1 MGSRCLGVEKGVRVW
16 SGCFGCGG
24 GVAAIFGSPHQC
36 PRPLLGAQVVAAR
49 APAAQEQGGRKGKG
63 RKRGEEGREREGRE
77 EEESGR
83 DRATRSFSAQA
94 CRRVGVGVCCAM
106 SQLRRIPT
114 PVGRLYAANLDAAR
128 GPLPTEVM
136 LVINLTKR
144 DTPGP
149 VTRRR

>member
-1 MGSRCLGVEKGVRVW
+1 MGVAAVWRRSSAAPTNALGRCLGRRW
-16 SGCFGCGG
+16 LPP
-24 GVAAIFGSPHQC
+24 AP
-36 PRPLLGAQVVAAR
+36 PLR
-49 APAAQEQGGRKGKG
+49 RSK
-63 RKRGEEGREREGRE
+63 EEGREREGRE
-77 EEESGR
+77 ERKEGRGKEER
-83 DRATRSFSAQA
+83 RRRAGGTELPAVFLL
-94 CRRVGVGVCCAM
+94 RRAGVWVWGCAAM

>member
-1 MGSRCLGVEKGVRVW
+1 MKEGKGKEER
-16 SGCFGCGG
+16 
-24 GVAAIFGSPHQC
+24 
-36 PRPLLGAQVVAAR
+36 R
-49 APAAQEQGGRKGKG
+49 GRKGEG
-63 RKRGEEGREREGRE
+63 RKRGGGEREGQSYPQFFC
-77 EEESGR
+77 SGVWVWGC
-83 DRATRSFSAQA
+83 A
-94 CRRVGVGVCCAM
+94 AM